1 MAFDEFLALMDI
13 LLGES
18 GCPWD
23 KAQTYESLRADLLE
37 ECYETID
44 AVDKNDIAALKEE
57 LGDVLLLV
65 IFYCKIAQKNNAFTI
80 SDVITHV
87 GQKLISRHTHIFGAD
102 TAQNED
108 EALIF
113 WEKSKEREREG
124 KSVKTI
130 LDAVPKA
137 LPALVRA
144 EKVLKRSKAAETD
157 ISKLICEIKNNLS
170 NLENENDKALLFQ
183 KFGSSMLQ
191 MVNLSGILEINAE
204 FSLTNSTEEFI
215 NTFSK

>member
-1 MAFDEFLALMDI
+1 MTFDEFSTLMDI
-13 LLGES
+13 LLSEN

-23 KAQTYESLRADLLE
+23 KAQTYESLRADLME

-44 AVDKNDIAALKEE
+44 AVNKNDMAALKEE
-57 LGDVLLLV
+57 LGDVLLV
-65 IFYCKIAQKNNAFTI
+65 VVFYCKIAQKTNAFSI
-80 SDVITHV
+80 NDIITHV

-102 TAQNED
+102 TAQNAD
-108 EALIF
+108 DALIF
-113 WEKSKEREREG
+113 WEKSKEKEREG

-130 LDAVPKA
+130 LEEVSKA
-137 LPALVRA
+137 LPALIRA
-144 EKVLKRSKAAETD
+144 EKVLKRSKAAKTD
-157 ISKLICEIKNNLS
+157 AGTLITEIKDSLS
-170 NLENENDKALLFQ
+170 NLENEDDKALLFRN
-183 KFGSSMLQ
+183 FGSIMLQ